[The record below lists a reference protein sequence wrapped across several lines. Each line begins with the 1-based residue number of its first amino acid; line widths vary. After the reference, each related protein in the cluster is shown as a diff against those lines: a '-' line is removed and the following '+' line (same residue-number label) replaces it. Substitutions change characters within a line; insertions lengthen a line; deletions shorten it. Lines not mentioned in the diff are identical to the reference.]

1 MKGEVGTLTNG
12 KIHQSDAH
20 DALLFG
26 IYCSL
31 PNFTTRSIPS
41 RTSSPHFKG
50 EGRVP
55 KGLHNEAQT
64 LLQRQVRTQPPDPPV
79 SSPRSAQDCNL
90 CCVPSVFGTHWK
102 TCLLI
107 LPSVFFAWNFIFKKK
122 ASCGHFCLLAHL
134 LFPFSLVIMTMQ
146 C

>member
-1 MKGEVGTLTNG
+1 MKEEVGTLTNG

-41 RTSSPHFKG
+41 QTSSPHFKG

-64 LLQRQVRTQPPDPPV
+64 LPQRQVRAHSLQIPQCRVPVQHRTVTFAVSPPFL
-79 SSPRSAQDCNL
+79 A
-90 CCVPSVFGTHWK
+90 
-102 TCLLI
+102 LI
-107 LPSVFFAWNFIFKKK
+107 GRLVYL
-122 ASCGHFCLLAHL
+122 FCP
-134 LFPFSLVIMTMQ
+134 PFSLLGILFLKGRPAVDIFVCGLT
-146 C
+146 CFFLSL